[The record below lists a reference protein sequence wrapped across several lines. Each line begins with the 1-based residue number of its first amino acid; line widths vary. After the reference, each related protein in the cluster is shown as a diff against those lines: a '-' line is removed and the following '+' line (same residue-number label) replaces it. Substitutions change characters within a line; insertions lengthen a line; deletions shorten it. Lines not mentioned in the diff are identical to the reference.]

1 MCAVASVQ
9 EGDDDEDGGEEEATY
24 EGEGGEEGEPE
35 EKPKSPKLAAL
46 LGVCA
51 AGGQAGYV
59 ASCAWAEGMPRA
71 LYNNIQEPV
80 CCGQLACTSA

>member
-51 AGGQAGYV
+51 AERAG
-59 ASCAWAEGMPRA
+59 W
-71 LYNNIQEPV
+71 L
-80 CCGQLACTSA
+80 CCILCLG